1 MKRVLMVL
9 LLMLSVSLLM
19 FAQRQNLSG
28 LTFCIDQGHGGY
40 NSNDRNVIP
49 DAGINFWESESNYFK
64 GILLKRLLE
73 ARGAWVIVTRPNK
86 DSTYANTAD
95 NDEPTLTARWQLANA
110 NNVNWFHSIHSN
122 ATGGTN
128 TSTNYTLVLLKENI
142 STRQALFPEALKMS
156 DAIYRR
162 IRERNRTSAF
172 GVALDYTFYGGPNGG
187 YNLGVMSGL
196 AMPGELSEGSFHDNY
211 PETRRLMNNDYR
223 KNEAYGILNGFL
235 EYYGVP
241 FDTLGVIAGTQVD
254 KALANKPLD
263 NIVVRLLPL
272 NKVYN
277 GDNYHNGF
285 FFFDSLPSGNYSVL
299 FQTPAYPL
307 DTVKLPISS
316 SRNPV
321 SSTQPAANEMSVGRS
336 KIISITFLNPIDTAK
351 VRSAFSIS
359 PAVDGDIAWS
369 DNNTVMTFT
378 PKQLLGIKT
387 TYTLTLAGM
396 GNSPAPLAFVDNT
409 TVTSS
414 VGLAAFTSTFT
425 TVTLPPFALLTQPLM
440 NDTSFNAA
448 LAIGIRFSEIMDTA
462 SVRAA
467 FSISP
472 SVKGKIAWLNP
483 NATLLFTPDSALPYN
498 TNFTVTV
505 GPTAKSFYGI
515 FVDGNKDSV
524 GGDPIILNFR
534 TAKSSTGITEHNNFL
549 PAEYQL
555 AQNFPN
561 PFNPKTDIQISLP
574 HSSRTT
580 LKIYDVLG
588 REVATLL
595 NDNLGAGRYTVSF
608 DASSLPSGVYFYRIV
623 ASEFSAVKKMMLT
636 K

>member
-1 MKRVLMVL
+1 MKRLLMVSI
-9 LLMLSVSLLM
+9 LMLSVSLVM
-19 FAQRQNLSG
+19 FAQRQDFSG
-28 LTFCIDQGHGGY
+28 LKFCIDQGHGGY
-40 NSNDRNVIP
+40 NSNDRHLIP
-49 DAGINFWESESNYFK
+49 DPGTDFWESESNYFK

-86 DSTYANTAD
+86 DSTYANPAD
-95 NDEPTLTARWQLANA
+95 NDEPSLSARSQLAND

-142 STRQALFPEALKMS
+142 STRQAQFPEALTMS

-162 IRERNRTSAF
+162 IRERNRTSAY
-172 GVALDYTFYGGPNGG
+172 GVRLDYTFYGGPNGG
-187 YNLGVMSGL
+187 FNLGVLNGL
-196 AMPGELSEGSFHDNY
+196 VMPGQLSEGSFHDYY

-235 EYYGVP
+235 EFYGVP

-254 KALANKPLD
+254 KASASKPLD
-263 NIVVRLLPL
+263 NIIVRLLPL
-272 NKVYN
+272 DRVYN

-285 FFFDSLPSGNYSVL
+285 FFFDSLPSSNYSVL
-299 FQTPAYPL
+299 FQTPGYPL
-307 DTVKLPISS
+307 DTVKLAISS

-321 SSTQPAANEMSVGRS
+321 SGTQPGANEVSVSRS
-336 KIISITFLNPIDTAK
+336 KIISITFLNPMDTAK

-359 PAVDGDIAWS
+359 PAVDGVIAWS
-369 DNNTVMTFT
+369 NNNTVMTFT
-378 PKQLLGIKT
+378 PKQLLGYKT
-387 TYTLTLAGM
+387 TFTLTLAGM

-409 TVTSS
+409 TVTST
-414 VGLAAFTSTFT
+414 VGLAAFTSTFQ
-425 TVTLPPFALLTQPLM
+425 TVTLPPFASLTQPQM
-440 NDTSFNAA
+440 NDTSFNVA
-448 LAIGIRFSEIMDTA
+448 LPIGVRFSEIMDTA

-472 SVKGKIAWLNP
+472 PVSGKIVWINS
-483 NATLLFTPDSALPYN
+483 NATILFTPDSALPYN
-498 TNFTVTV
+498 TNFTVTI
-505 GPTAKSFYGI
+505 GPTAKSIYGS

-524 GGDPIILNFR
+524 GGDAIILSFR
-534 TAKSSTGITEHNNFL
+534 TAKSPTGIAQHNDVI
-549 PAEYQL
+549 PSEYQL

-561 PFNPKTDIQISLP
+561 PFNPKTDIQFSIP
-574 HSSRTT
+574 RSSRTT

-588 REVATLL
+588 REVATLV
-595 NDNLGAGRYTVSF
+595 NDNLGPGRYKVSF
-608 DASSLPSGVYFYRIV
+608 DASSVPSGVYFYRIV

>member
-1 MKRVLMVL
+1 MKRLLMVSML
-9 LLMLSVSLLM
+9 LLLVSLMM
-19 FAQRQNLSG
+19 FAQRQDLSG
-28 LTFCIDQGHGGY
+28 LKFCIDQGHGGY
-40 NSNDRNVIP
+40 NSNDRHVIP
-49 DAGINFWESESNYFK
+49 DVGIDFWESESNYFK
-64 GILLKRLLE
+64 GILLQRLLQ

-86 DSTYANTAD
+86 DSTYANPAD

-128 TSTNYTLVLLKENI
+128 SSTNYTLVLLKENI
-142 STRQALFPEALKMS
+142 STRQAQFPEALTMS

-162 IRERNRTSAF
+162 IRERNRTSAY
-172 GVALDYTFYGGPNGG
+172 GVRLDYTFYGGTSGG
-187 YNLGVMSGL
+187 FNLGVLNGL
-196 AMPGELSEGSFHDNY
+196 AMPGELSEGSFHDYY
-211 PETRRLMNNDYR
+211 PETRRLMNNTYR

-254 KALANKPLD
+254 KASANKPLD
-263 NIVVRLLPL
+263 NIAVRLLPP
-272 NKVYN
+272 NRVYN

-299 FQTPAYPL
+299 FQTPGYPL
-307 DTVKLPISS
+307 DTVTLTISS

-321 SSTQPAANEMSVGRS
+321 SGTQPAANEVSVSRS
-336 KIISITFLNPIDTAK
+336 KIISITFLNPTDTAK

-359 PAVDGDIAWS
+359 PAVDGYIGWS
-369 DNNTVMTFT
+369 NNNTVMTFT
-378 PKQLLGIKT
+378 PKQLLGYKT

-396 GNSPAPLAFVDNT
+396 GNSPAPLVFVDNT
-409 TVTSS
+409 TVTSN
-414 VGLAAFTSTFT
+414 VGSAAFTSAFQ
-425 TVTLPPFALLTQPLM
+425 TVTLPPIALQTQPAM
-440 NDTSFNAA
+440 NDTSFNVA
-448 LAIGIRFSEIMDTA
+448 LAIGIRFSESMDTA

-472 SVKGKIAWLNP
+472 FVSGKIAWINS
-483 NATLLFTPDSALPYN
+483 NRTILFTPDSALPYN

-505 GPTAKSFYGI
+505 SPTAKSVYGF

-524 GGDPIILNFR
+524 GGDPIILSFR
-534 TAKSSTGITEHNNFL
+534 TAKSPTGMAQYSDVL
-549 PAEYQL
+549 PTEYQL

-561 PFNPKTDIQISLP
+561 PFNPKTEIQFSLP
-574 HSSRTT
+574 RSSRTT
-580 LKIYDVLG
+580 LRIYDVLG

-595 NDNLGAGRYTVSF
+595 NENLGPGRYKVPF
-608 DASSLPSGVYFYRIV
+608 DASSIPSGVYFYRIV

>member
-1 MKRVLMVL
+1 
-9 LLMLSVSLLM
+9 
-19 FAQRQNLSG
+19 
-28 LTFCIDQGHGGY
+28 
-40 NSNDRNVIP
+40 
-49 DAGINFWESESNYFK
+49 
-64 GILLKRLLE
+64 LKPLLE
-73 ARGAWVIVTRPNK
+73 ARGAWVILTRYTNDYPN
-86 DSTYANTAD
+86 DAN
-95 NDEPTLTARWQLANA
+95 EPSLSARWQLANA
-110 NNVNWFHSIHSN
+110 NTVNWFHSIHSN

-142 STRQALFPEALKMS
+142 STRQAQFPQALTMS

-162 IRERNRTSAF
+162 IRERNRTSAY
-172 GVALDYTFYGGPNGG
+172 GVRLDYTFYGGASGG
-187 YNLGVMSGL
+187 FNLGVLNGL
-196 AMPGELSEGSFHDNY
+196 AMPGELSEGSFHDYY

-254 KALANKPLD
+254 KATGNKPLD
-263 NIVVRLLPL
+263 NIIVRLLPS
-272 NKVYN
+272 NRVYS

-299 FQTPAYPL
+299 FQTPGYPL

-316 SRNPV
+316 SKNPV
-321 SSTQPAANEMSVGRS
+321 SSTQPNANEVSVSRS
-336 KIISITFLNPIDTAK
+336 KIISITFLNPMDTAK

-359 PAVDGDIAWS
+359 PAVDGVIAWS
-369 DNNTVMTFT
+369 DSNTVMTFT

-409 TVTSS
+409 TVTST
-414 VGLAAFTSTFT
+414 VGLASFTSTFT
-425 TVTLPPFALLTQPLM
+425 TVTLPPFALLTQPQM
-440 NDTSFNAA
+440 NDTSFNVA

-462 SVRAA
+462 SVRTA

-472 SVKGKIAWLNP
+472 SVLGKIVWINS
-483 NATLLFTPDSALPYN
+483 NATILFTPDSALPYN
-498 TNFTVTV
+498 TNFTVTI
-505 GPTAKSFYGI
+505 GPTAKSIYGF

-524 GGDPIILNFR
+524 GGDAIVLSFR
-534 TAKSSTGITEHNNFL
+534 TAQSPTGIAQRNDL
-549 PAEYQL
+549 VPSEYRL

-561 PFNPKTDIQISLP
+561 PFNPKTDIQFSLP
-574 HSSRTT
+574 RSSRTT
-580 LKIYDVLG
+580 VKIYDVLG
-588 REVATLL
+588 RELETLL
-595 NDNLGAGRYTVSF
+595 NENLNAGRYTISF
-608 DASSLPSGVYFYRIV
+608 DGSSLPSGVYFYRIV
-623 ASEFSAVKKMMLT
+623 ASDFSAVKKMMLA